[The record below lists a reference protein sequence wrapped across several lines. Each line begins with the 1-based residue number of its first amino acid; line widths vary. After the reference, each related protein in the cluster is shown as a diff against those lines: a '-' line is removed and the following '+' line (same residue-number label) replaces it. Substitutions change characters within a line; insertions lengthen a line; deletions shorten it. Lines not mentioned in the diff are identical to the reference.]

1 MAWAP
6 TQKLFPV
13 MIKNGRE
20 KRMKTKNWKCVLE
33 LNMKKIHV
41 GIMVSLFAG
50 AMAARA
56 NLVINGNFA
65 AGDTGF
71 TSDYG
76 DGTGTQN
83 SLLTFG
89 PNQGAGYY
97 AVGTD
102 PTYYNPYWTYGP
114 ASVPDDSNAQ
124 MLIVNG
130 SPTVGQTVWQ
140 GTLSSAL
147 IAGQS
152 YTMSALAASL
162 YPISEPT
169 LTFNIGGTVI
179 GNITLSGA
187 GTWETFTASFVAGS
201 GLPAF
206 IDLDTDLNGNDFVVS
221 EICIT
226 PTAVPETTT
235 LVAGMS
241 LLLPFGASA
250 VRILRKKRTA

>member
-1 MAWAP
+1 
-6 TQKLFPV
+6 
-13 MIKNGRE
+13 
-20 KRMKTKNWKCVLE
+20 MKT
-33 LNMKKIHV
+33 IHV
-41 GIMVSLFAG
+41 GIMVAFLAA

-71 TSDYG
+71 TSDYA

-83 SLLTFG
+83 SLLNAG

-97 AVGTD
+97 AVGTA
-102 PTYYNPYWTYGP
+102 PSYYNPNWTYGP
-114 ASVPDDSNAQ
+114 TSVPGDSAAQ

-130 SPTVGQTVWQ
+130 AGSGGGARTGGPTVWQ
-140 GTLSSAL
+140 GTLSSPL
-147 IAGQS
+147 IAGDS
-152 YTMSALAASL
+152 YTMSALVASI
-162 YPISEPT
+162 YTVSEPT
-169 LTFNIGGTVI
+169 LTFNIGGTTI

-206 IDLDTDLNGNDFVVS
+206 IDLNTDLNGNDFVVS
-221 EICIT
+221 EISIT
-226 PTAVPETTT
+226 PTAVPEPTTII
-235 LVAGMS
+235 AGMS

>member
-1 MAWAP
+1 VARSSI
-6 TQKLFPV
+6 QKLLSV
-13 MIKNGRE
+13 VIKNGRE
-20 KRMKTKNWKCVLE
+20 KRMKTKNLKSVLK
-33 LNMKKIHV
+33 LNMEKIHI
-41 GIMVSLFAG
+41 GIMVCLFAG
-50 AMAARA
+50 AMSARA

-71 TSDYG
+71 TSDYA

-83 SLLTFG
+83 SLLNAG

-97 AVGTD
+97 AVGTA
-102 PTYYNPYWTYGP
+102 PAYYNPNWIYGP
-114 ASVPDDSNAQ
+114 TSVPGDTFAQ

-130 SPTVGQTVWQ
+130 SPTSGQTVWQ
-140 GTLSSAL
+140 GTLSSPL
-147 IAGQS
+147 IAGDS
-152 YTMSALAASL
+152 YTMSALVASI
-162 YPISEPT
+162 YTVSEPT
-169 LTFNIGGTVI
+169 LTFNIGGTPI
-179 GNITLSGA
+179 GSITLSGA

-221 EICIT
+221 EISVT
-226 PTAVPETTT
+226 PVPEATT
-235 LVAGMS
+235 LVAGML

>member
-1 MAWAP
+1 MNLRTP
-6 TQKLFPV
+6 
-13 MIKNGRE
+13 I
-20 KRMKTKNWKCVLE
+20 NWKSVLK

-41 GIMVSLFAG
+41 GIVVSLFAG

-71 TSDYG
+71 TSDYA

-89 PNQGAGYY
+89 SNQGAGYY

-102 PTYYNPYWTYGP
+102 PSYYNPYWTYGP
-114 ASVPDDSNAQ
+114 TSVPGDSAAQ

-130 SPTVGQTVWQ
+130 SPTVGKTVWQ
-140 GTLSSAL
+140 GTLSSPL
-147 IAGQS
+147 IAGES
-152 YTMSALAASL
+152 YTMSALVASI
-162 YPISEPT
+162 YTVSEPT
-169 LTFNIGGTVI
+169 LTFNIGGTTI
-179 GNITLSGA
+179 GSITLSGT

-221 EICIT
+221 EISIT
-226 PTAVPETTT
+226 PVPETTT
-235 LVAGMS
+235 MIAGAL
-241 LLLPFGASA
+241 LLLPFGASML
-250 VRILRKKRTA
+250 RILRRNRMA